1 MRSIRYQTLRTISYV
16 QGKAPGIE
24 MLRGMKTHALL
35 FRLDA
40 QVTIT
45 GGAGGT
51 VNAEGVQRLINRV
64 KIIENGETTIEVEG
78 RMLGYL
84 TGRAQRQAANITQLS
99 AATAATYTISAD
111 FVLDFASIYG
121 ADPSE
126 TCYVE
131 RNSNVPTLIEFEF
144 NAVQASLISGT
155 GLALDSFTLTPT
167 QMYDPESKVMPFFL
181 PRVKLVTSDS
191 VSGTV
196 SQFPV
201 FLYPE
206 AGARIESA
214 ILHSITDGVTNASV
228 LNGTVTLRGDKFRYV
243 DRVDRRTIL
252 NEHRR
257 FRNFPAPSLAYLEFD
272 SRFYGKLSEMFITG
286 QDDNFRAEVDAT
298 NPGAATSFYA
308 YLLEK
313 LPIPDYT
320 RAIPAGW

>member
-1 MRSIRYQTLRTISYV
+1 MRNVRYQTLRTISYV

-24 MLRGMKTHALL
+24 ILRGVKTHALL
-35 FRLDA
+35 FRLTA
-40 QVTIT
+40 QVTIA

-84 TGRAQRQAANITQLS
+84 TGRAQRQAANINQLS
-99 AATAATYTISAD
+99 SAANGTYQLSAD
-111 FVLDFASIYG
+111 FVIDFASIYG

-131 RNSNVPTLIEFEF
+131 RNSNVPTMIEFEF
-144 NAVQASLISGT
+144 NAAQASLISGT
-155 GLALDSFTLTPT
+155 GLTLDSFSIVPT
-167 QMYDPESKVMPFFL
+167 QMFDPVSKVMPFFL
-181 PRVKLVTSDS
+181 PRIKLVTSDAVTGS
-191 VSGTV
+191 V

-206 AGARIESA
+206 AGARIESV
-214 ILHSITDGVTNASV
+214 ILHSVTDNVTNANV

-243 DRVDRRTIL
+243 DRVDRNTIL

-257 FRNFPAPSLAYLEFD
+257 FRSFPAPSLAYLEFD
-272 SRFYGKLSEMFITG
+272 SRFYGKLSEMFVTG

-298 NPGAATSFYA
+298 NPGTNTTFYA

-320 RAIPAGW
+320 RAIPEGW